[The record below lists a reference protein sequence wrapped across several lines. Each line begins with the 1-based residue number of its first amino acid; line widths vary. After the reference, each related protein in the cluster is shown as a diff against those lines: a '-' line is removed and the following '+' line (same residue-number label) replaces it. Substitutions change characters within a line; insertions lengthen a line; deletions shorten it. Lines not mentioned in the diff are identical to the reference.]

1 MGAHHFDTDW
11 GGPVELHGRFDEDDR
26 AVPSGDGFRYL
37 QRIDGSWSL
46 VGDDGWEIDPA
57 DLHPDVR
64 AALAAVT
71 FAPIDIDPLW
81 VVDTEIR

>member
-1 MGAHHFDTDW
+1 MDQSARGDS
-11 GGPVELHGRFDEDDR
+11 EDGTAR
-26 AVPSGDGFRYL
+26 AASSGFRYL

-46 VGDDGWEIDPA
+46 IGDDGWEMSID
-57 DLHPDVR
+57 DLESDAR
-64 AALAAVT
+64 AALAAVA

>member
-1 MGAHHFDTDW
+1 MDQSARCDSE
-11 GGPVELHGRFDEDDR
+11 GGTARVE
-26 AVPSGDGFRYL
+26 ADGFRYL

-64 AALAAVT
+64 AALAAVA